1 MLPLPSYPPELSPLI
16 MSGGIDGHGRSNY
29 ELNQKFFNFFEFFRR
44 FLNSK
49 LHNEFADFRIPQSVK
64 LILKCYS
71 KVNQMPDF

>member
-1 MLPLPSYPPELSPLI
+1 MEGQI
-16 MSGGIDGHGRSNY
+16 MNSI
-29 ELNQKFFNFFEFFRR
+29 KNFSIWKIFDWVHYVFEFFRR